1 MEKVGDIN
9 NRSIYTLKLANYDEQ
24 NSRKHLLRM
33 QNIPKKRG
41 QNLKKAFVGQ
51 VDSDLNVNIEPSG
64 VLVIYSIP
72 GKQGYQKPVIFKV
85 MNPVTKIRMMR

>member
-1 MEKVGDIN
+1 
-9 NRSIYTLKLANYDEQ
+9 
-24 NSRKHLLRM
+24 M
-33 QNIPKKRG
+33 QNFPKKKG
-41 QNLKKAFVGQ
+41 SELEKAFVGL

-85 MNPVTKIRMMR
+85 RNPVTKIRMMR